1 MEPWLQAS
9 WITTIGWG
17 ESAEC
22 LLVRMDTLTETKSQS
37 MMSDAVLTTNACWIA
52 MFSLEPSLQLS
63 TGPQMTWSHSGYPAF
78 TEKAGT

>member
-1 MEPWLQAS
+1 MELWLQAS

-17 ESAEC
+17 GSAEC

-37 MMSDAVLTTNACWIA
+37 IMSDAVLTTNGLSDCRVLPGT
-52 MFSLEPSLQLS
+52 FSPAQHW
-63 TGPQMTWSHSGYPAF
+63 PPDDHSGYPAF